1 MFSKKEQRMKGIY
14 RIFRTPTQYFKKQ
27 TSRTTLF
34 VSAAS
39 LTSYPSY
46 TENVP
51 CARHHAQYSY
61 RENGKTSL
69 SREEA

>member
-14 RIFRTPTQYFKKQ
+14 RLFKTPTQYFKKQ

-39 LTSYPSY
+39 LTSYPLY

-51 CARHHAQYSY
+51 CARHHGQYSY
-61 RENGKTSL
+61 RENGKSFL
-69 SREEA
+69 AREEA